1 MQKELQMKKTILAT
15 LVFALLLTACEP
27 VSVPDVSDEIPDLI
41 TQEPKPEEIPE
52 IKPPA
57 DTPPQETTQ
66 EDDPAEEKEKD
77 ILKPIMGKQYSF
89 SSGIDP
95 CILNNEGAFEI
106 MVISTSSGYRLSTDV
121 GTCDIIK
128 GADGKYTVE
137 GYVISVSEDGSKV
150 TIGDAIYEGTK

>member
-1 MQKELQMKKTILAT
+1 MKKTILAA

-52 IKPPA
+52 VKPPA

-66 EDDPAEEKEKD
+66 EEKD
-77 ILKPIMGKQYSF
+77 ILQPIVGKSYT
-89 SSGIDP
+89 GGP
-95 CILNNEGAFEI
+95 CIINNLPAFDI
-106 MVISTSSGYRLSTDV
+106 MVISTSSGYRLSTEV
-121 GTCDIIK
+121 GTYDIIK
-128 GADGKYTVE
+128 GDDGKYTVE

>member
-1 MQKELQMKKTILAT
+1 MKKVFFISI
-15 LVFALLLTACEP
+15 VFALLLTACEP
-27 VSVPDVSDEIPDLI
+27 VSVPDVSNEIPDLI

-52 IKPPA
+52 VKPPA
-57 DTPPQETTQ
+57 DTPPQEN
-66 EDDPAEEKEKD
+66 DPAPEEEKD

-89 SSGIDP
+89 RSGIDP

-106 MVISTSSGYRLSTDV
+106 MVISTSSGYSLSTNV
-121 GTCDIIK
+121 GIYDIIK

-137 GYVISVSEDGSKV
+137 GYVISVSDDGSKV

>member
-1 MQKELQMKKTILAT
+1 MKK
-15 LVFALLLTACEP
+15 VFFISIVLALLITACEP
-27 VSVPDVSDEIPDLI
+27 VSVPDVTDEIPDLI

-52 IKPPA
+52 VKPPA

-66 EDDPAEEKEKD
+66 EDDTAAEEEKD

-89 SSGIDP
+89 RSGIDP

-106 MVISTSSGYRLSTDV
+106 MVISTSSGYSLSTNV
-121 GTCDIIK
+121 GIYDIIK

-137 GYVISVSEDGSKV
+137 GYVISVSDDGYKV

>member
-1 MQKELQMKKTILAT
+1 MQKELQMKKIILAT

-27 VSVPDVSDEIPDLI
+27 VSVPDVSAEIPDLI

-52 IKPPA
+52 VKPPA

-66 EDDPAEEKEKD
+66 EEKD
-77 ILKPIMGKQYSF
+77 ILQPIVGKSYT
-89 SSGIDP
+89 GGP
-95 CILNNEGAFEI
+95 CIINNLPAFDI
-106 MVISTSSGYRLSTDV
+106 MVISTSSGYRLSTEV
-121 GTCDIIK
+121 GIYDIIK
-128 GADGKYTVE
+128 GDDGKYTVE

>member
-1 MQKELQMKKTILAT
+1 MKKIILAT

-52 IKPPA
+52 VKPPA
-57 DTPPQETTQ
+57 DTPPQEDNP
-66 EDDPAEEKEKD
+66 EEEKKD
-77 ILKPIMGKQYSF
+77 ILQPIVGKSYT
-89 SSGIDP
+89 GGP
-95 CILNNEGAFEI
+95 CIINNLPAFDI
-106 MVISTSSGYRLSTDV
+106 MVISTSSGYRLSTEV
-121 GTCDIIK
+121 GIYDIMK

-137 GYVISVSEDGSKV
+137 GYVISVSDDGYKV

>member
-1 MQKELQMKKTILAT
+1 MKKVIIISI
-15 LVFALLLTACEP
+15 VFALLLTACEP

-52 IKPPA
+52 VKPPA

-66 EDDPAEEKEKD
+66 EEKD
-77 ILKPIMGKQYSF
+77 ILQPIVGKSYT
-89 SSGIDP
+89 GGP
-95 CILNNEGAFEI
+95 CIINNLPAFDI
-106 MVISTSSGYRLSTDV
+106 MVISTSSGYSLSTNV
-121 GTCDIIK
+121 GTYDIIK

>member
-1 MQKELQMKKTILAT
+1 MKKVIIISI
-15 LVFALLLTACEP
+15 VFALLLTACEP

-52 IKPPA
+52 VKPPA
-57 DTPPQETTQ
+57 DAPPQ
-66 EDDPAEEKEKD
+66 EDDPAPEEEKD
-77 ILKPIMGKQYSF
+77 ILKPIVGKQYSF
-89 SSGIDP
+89 SSGIEP

-121 GTCDIIK
+121 GTYDIIK
-128 GADGKYTVE
+128 GDDGKYTVE
-137 GYVISVSEDGSKV
+137 GYLISVSEDGSKV

>member
-1 MQKELQMKKTILAT
+1 MKKIIMVTI
-15 LVFALLLTACEP
+15 VFALLLTACEP
-27 VSVPDVSDEIPDLI
+27 VSVPDVTDEIPDLI

-52 IKPPA
+52 VKPPA

-77 ILKPIMGKQYSF
+77 ILKPIVGKSYT
-89 SSGIDP
+89 GGP
-95 CILNNEGAFEI
+95 CIINNLPAFDI
-106 MVISTSSGYRLSTDV
+106 MVISTSSGYRLSTEV
-121 GTCDIIK
+121 GTYDIIK

-150 TIGDAIYEGTK
+150 TIGDAIYAGTK

>member
-1 MQKELQMKKTILAT
+1 MKKVIIISI
-15 LVFALLLTACEP
+15 VFALLLTACEP

-52 IKPPA
+52 VKPPA

-66 EDDPAEEKEKD
+66 EEKD
-77 ILKPIMGKQYSF
+77 ILQPIVGKSYT
-89 SSGIDP
+89 GGP
-95 CILNNEGAFEI
+95 CIINNLPAFDI
-106 MVISTSSGYRLSTDV
+106 MVISTSSGYSLITDV
-121 GTCDIIK
+121 GTYDIIK
-128 GADGKYTVE
+128 GDDGKYTVE

>member
-1 MQKELQMKKTILAT
+1 MKKIILAT

-52 IKPPA
+52 VKPPV
-57 DTPPQETTQ
+57 DVPPQEN
-66 EDDPAEEKEKD
+66 DPTAEEKKD
-77 ILKPIMGKQYSF
+77 ILQPIVGKSYT
-89 SSGIDP
+89 GGP
-95 CILNNEGAFEI
+95 CIINDLIACDI

-121 GTCDIIK
+121 GTYDIIK
-128 GADGKYTVE
+128 GDDGKYTVE

>member
-1 MQKELQMKKTILAT
+1 MKMIIVITVLA
-15 LVFALLLTACEP
+15 VMMLTACEP
-27 VSVPDVSDEIPDLI
+27 VAVPDVTDEIPDLI

-57 DTPPQETTQ
+57 DAPPQEN
-66 EDDPAEEKEKD
+66 DPAPEETVSEKQEEKD
-77 ILKPIMGKQYSF
+77 ILKQIVGKSYT
-89 SSGIDP
+89 GGP
-95 CILNNEGAFEI
+95 CIINDLIACDI

-121 GTCDIIK
+121 GTYDIIK
-128 GADGKYTVE
+128 SDDGKYTVE

>member
-1 MQKELQMKKTILAT
+1 MQKELQMKKIILAT

-52 IKPPA
+52 VKPPA
-57 DTPPQETTQ
+57 DTPPQETTP
-66 EDDPAEEKEKD
+66 EEKD

-106 MVISTSSGYRLSTDV
+106 MVISTSSGYRLITDV
-121 GTCDIIK
+121 GTYDIIK
-128 GADGKYTVE
+128 GDDGKYTVE

-150 TIGDAIYEGTK
+150 AIGDAIYEGTK

>member
-1 MQKELQMKKTILAT
+1 MKKVIIISI
-15 LVFALLLTACEP
+15 VFALLLTACEP

-57 DTPPQETTQ
+57 DVPPQEN
-66 EDDPAEEKEKD
+66 DPAPEETVSEKQEEKD
-77 ILKPIMGKQYSF
+77 ILKPIIGKQYSF

-106 MVISTSSGYRLSTDV
+106 MVISISSGYSLSTNV
-121 GTCDIIK
+121 GTYDIIK
-128 GADGKYTVE
+128 GDDGKYTVE
-137 GYVISVSEDGSKV
+137 GYVISVSEDSSKV

>member
-1 MQKELQMKKTILAT
+1 MKKVIIISI
-15 LVFALLLTACEP
+15 VFALLLTACEP

-57 DTPPQETTQ
+57 DAPPQE
-66 EDDPAEEKEKD
+66 DNPEEEEKD
-77 ILKPIMGKQYSF
+77 ILLPIVGKSYT
-89 SSGIDP
+89 GGP
-95 CILNNEGAFEI
+95 CIINNLIAFDI

-121 GTCDIIK
+121 GTYDIIK

-137 GYVISVSEDGSKV
+137 GYVISVSDDGYKV

>member
-1 MQKELQMKKTILAT
+1 MQKELQMKKIILAT

-52 IKPPA
+52 VKPPA

-66 EDDPAEEKEKD
+66 EDDPAALEEKD

-121 GTCDIIK
+121 GTYDIIK
-128 GADGKYTVE
+128 GDDGKYTVE
-137 GYVISVSEDGSKV
+137 GYLISVSDDGSKV

>member
-1 MQKELQMKKTILAT
+1 MQKELQMKKLILAA

-27 VSVPDVSDEIPDLI
+27 VSVPDVTDEIPDLI

-52 IKPPA
+52 VKPPA
-57 DTPPQETTQ
+57 DTPSQ
-66 EDDPAEEKEKD
+66 EDDPEEEEKD
-77 ILKPIMGKQYSF
+77 ILQPIVGKSYT
-89 SSGIDP
+89 GGP
-95 CILNNEGAFEI
+95 CIINNLPAFDI
-106 MVISTSSGYRLSTDV
+106 MVISTSSGYRLSTEV
-121 GTCDIIK
+121 GIYDIIK